1 MRIILVIILLMFPI
15 VLLQKAEASD
25 RRHFT
30 VQTAGGEIL
39 VESSPSG
46 ESGSHPAV
54 LILSGSKG
62 FGAAAYQE
70 IVQTFNAAGL
80 DAYYVHVPSATE
92 LNVIAKAGNAQ
103 ARIRYYATRQL
114 DWTAAI
120 RDVVSYVNALPDH
133 AGKVG
138 LVGISLGA
146 QIAASAAVNSGDI
159 SALVLVDGGFPQG
172 YQQPIRSL
180 PPLHLIWGE
189 ADHTFPLSVG
199 QELQRK
205 AQRLGGQASLDVY
218 ENGAHDFFLKS
229 AASQARAAHRSAADF
244 LASQLKRKS

>member
-1 MRIILVIILLMFPI
+1 MRIFLVVIFVIFPI
-15 VLLQKAEASD
+15 ILLQKAEASD

-39 VESSPSG
+39 VESFPSG

-62 FGAAAYQE
+62 FGAAAYRE
-70 IVQTFNAAGL
+70 MVQTFNAAGL
-80 DAYYVHVPSATE
+80 DAYYVHILSPTDLTSIV
-92 LNVIAKAGNAQ
+92 KAGNAQ

-114 DWTAAI
+114 DWTAAV
-120 RDVVSYVNALPDH
+120 RGVVSYVNVLPDH

-146 QIAASAAVNSGDI
+146 QIAASAAADSADI
-159 SALVLVDGGFPQG
+159 NALVLVDGGFPQG
-172 YQQPIRSL
+172 YSQPIRAL

-189 ADHTFPLSVG
+189 ADQTFPLSVG
-199 QELQRK
+199 QELLRR

-218 ENGAHDFFLKS
+218 KNGAHDFFLKS
-229 AASQARAAHRSAADF
+229 GASQARAAHQSAADY
-244 LASQLKRKS
+244 LASRLKRKS